1 MTFMPPSA
9 SFVSAAKSRDTA
21 SVAKHSNAGEVW
33 TDDHILALARLV
45 REECLSDAEVAQRM
59 GRSVTSIVTA
69 VSRYAVRDPNAKLR
83 ACMTCKNPLFSS
95 HSGHRICLKCRARN
109 NQLECT

>member
-9 SFVSAAKSRDTA
+9 SFASVRKSRDSA
-21 SVAKHSNAGEVW
+21 SVVKHANGGEVW
-33 TDDHILALARLV
+33 TDDNILALARLV
-45 REECLSDAEVAQRM
+45 REERLSNAEVAQRM
-59 GRSVTSIVTA
+59 GRSETSIVTA

-83 ACMTCKNPLFSS
+83 ACMTCRKPLFSS
-95 HSGHRICLKCRARN
+95 HIGHRICLKCKAR